1 MMGLESKIEAKFVGG
16 IKRLGGRAIK
26 IHSPWFTGLPDRLVI
41 IPFLPMEF
49 VELKAPGKDLKP
61 RQKVVHEWLK
71 KMGVPVCVIDSEEKV
86 SDYLLKMKNAIR
98 PT

>member
-1 MMGLESKIEAKFVGG
+1 MGLESKLESKFVSG

-26 IHSPWFTGLPDRLVI
+26 IHSAWFTGLPDRLI
-41 IPFLPMEF
+41 IVPNVPMEF

-71 KMGVPVCVIDSEEKV
+71 KMGIPVCVIDSDEKV
-86 SDYLLKMKNAIR
+86 TDYLQNKKDELR
-98 PT
+98 ST